1 MRADADRMF
10 KEAERLRKEAED
22 LSPSKKAKSSAK
34 A

>member
-34 A
+34 G

>member
-22 LSPSKKAKSSAK
+22 LSPTKKGKSSAK